1 MAERGCQADI
11 DGGRVRPAKANK
23 GQVHQPTKEGVME
36 KEIADMIAGYAIA
49 YTQAGEE
56 GRYWCKT
63 IMGDLVGILCGDY
76 ISMVEIEEEE

>member
-1 MAERGCQADI
+1 
-11 DGGRVRPAKANK
+11 
-23 GQVHQPTKEGVME
+23 ME